1 MAGNTQLQRH
11 LDLIELQYTSAST
24 AIHSC
29 KAAKTPQFTPLCSG
43 QNIFPYGPLP
53 VPTKK
58 FFLVLS
64 QRYLVLNVQNTDW
77 TNYSSFLLILYIID
91 APLFLL
97 AKLVWSGLVWSGLVW
112 SGLVW
117 SGLVWSGLVLI
128 RILVPSHSIASVEGD
143 GGLSRCAYNHILL
156 FNTSVEFNIRNLLEH
171 HQGK

>member
-64 QRYLVLNVQNTDW
+64 QRDLVLNVQNTDW
-77 TNYSSFLLILYIID
+77 TNYSSFLLMCT
-91 APLFLL
+91 LL
-97 AKLVWSGLVWSGLVW
+97 MRHFS
-112 SGLVW
+112 
-117 SGLVWSGLVLI
+117 LVWSGLVLTLE
-128 RILVPSHSIASVEGD
+128 RVSSI
-143 GGLSRCAYNHILL
+143 GLITKA
-156 FNTSVEFNIRNLLEH
+156 
-171 HQGK
+171 